1 MRTKPPTE
9 AFALRTAWLV
19 LAGFLCGCSLVGP
32 PPELSWDRVLPAI
45 HDRFPDVPRISTEE
59 LAKELENARQ
69 AYPVLLDVRT
79 IDEYDVSHLKGAIRV
94 SPNERIGTSFRGF
107 RKDQPIVVYDSVGFR
122 AASFA
127 RRLLQAGY
135 IDVKYLEGSIF
146 KWANEGR
153 PLYRGEKQVLV
164 VHPSDSYWGQLLKKE
179 HRSVSL
185 FDLSGPVF

>member
-1 MRTKPPTE
+1 MSAKPP
-9 AFALRTAWLV
+9 AAAS
-19 LAGFLCGCSLVGP
+19 GFLLVWLILAMLLGACSLIGP
-32 PPELSWDRVLPAI
+32 PPELSWERVLPAI
-45 HDRFPDVPRISTEE
+45 HDRFPDVPTISTEE
-59 LAKELENARQ
+59 LARDLERSREER
-69 AYPVLLDVRT
+69 PLLLDVRT
-79 IDEYDVSHLKGAIRV
+79 VDEYDVSHLKGAVRV
-94 SPNERIGTSFRGF
+94 SPNERIGSFARGL
-107 RKDQPIVVYDSVGFR
+107 RKEQFIVVYDSVGFR

-135 IDVKYLEGSIF
+135 TDARYLDGGIF

-153 PLYRGEKQVLV
+153 PLYRDEKLVTV